1 MISAFYHLDLDA
13 QLGRRVGDGTVYL
26 DNGMGGWVID
36 GQRKGAVGGCRLK
49 KKKKRQTALRT
60 LQGQN

>member
-1 MISAFYHLDLDA
+1 MISAFDHLALDA
-13 QLGRRVGDGTVYL
+13 QLGCRVADGTVYL

-36 GQRKGAVGGCRLK
+36 GQREGAVGFEK
-49 KKKKRQTALRT
+49 KTQTSLRT